1 MRTTRLHQ
9 SHYLPQSHLGCTN
22 AFHMAARDIGYLV
35 DDLVDERGQV
45 LGAKP
50 SAVLA
55 IQGTRFVF
63 VSVGILV
70 FAQADISETPVVV
83 GQEVVRV
90 RLNGLDDVGSWNIV
104 NSFF

>member
-1 MRTTRLHQ
+1 MDSLWKFGHFSGRFFWAE
-9 SHYLPQSHLGCTN
+9 S
-22 AFHMAARDIGYLV
+22 D
-35 DDLVDERGQV
+35 QV

-63 VSVGILV
+63 VIVGILV
-70 FAQADISETPVVV
+70 FAQVDISETPVVV

-104 NSFF
+104 NSLF

>member
-1 MRTTRLHQ
+1 MTVTPQCVHLVWYSLRQFGHFLGRLFRAE
-9 SHYLPQSHLGCTN
+9 S
-22 AFHMAARDIGYLV
+22 
-35 DDLVDERGQV
+35 GQL

-55 IQGTRFVF
+55 IQGTRFGF
-63 VSVGILV
+63 VRAGFLV
-70 FAQADISETPVVV
+70 FAQVDISETPVVA

-104 NSFF
+104 NSLF

>member
-1 MRTTRLHQ
+1 MDSLWQFGHFFGRFFRVG
-9 SHYLPQSHLGCTN
+9 S
-22 AFHMAARDIGYLV
+22 
-35 DDLVDERGQV
+35 GQV

-55 IQGTRFVF
+55 IQGTRFGF
-63 VSVGILV
+63 VRAGFLV
-70 FAQADISETPVVV
+70 FAQVDISETPVVV

-90 RLNGLDDVGSWNIV
+90 RLNRLDDVGSWNIV

>member
-1 MRTTRLHQ
+1 
-9 SHYLPQSHLGCTN
+9 
-22 AFHMAARDIGYLV
+22 
-35 DDLVDERGQV
+35 
-45 LGAKP
+45 
-50 SAVLA
+50 LA

-70 FAQADISETPVVV
+70 FAQVDISETPVVV

>member
-1 MRTTRLHQ
+1 MTVTPQCVHLVWYSLRQFGHFLGRLFRAE
-9 SHYLPQSHLGCTN
+9 S
-22 AFHMAARDIGYLV
+22 
-35 DDLVDERGQV
+35 GQV

-70 FAQADISETPVVV
+70 FAQVDISETPVVV
-83 GQEVVRV
+83 GQEVVMV